1 MNFLTTDEFSELL
14 EGESMTVF
22 PDGLACFAYERDS
35 LEPTPEE
42 LVRLYYTTSSC
53 W

>member
-14 EGESMTVF
+14 EAESMTVF
-22 PDGLACFAYERDS
+22 PDGFACFAYERDS

-42 LVRLYYTTSSC
+42 LVRMYYSYQSAS
-53 W
+53 